1 MTTRHCLD
9 RRPTGWLPVLL
20 AIAVATTVTACGQ
33 GQRGASTT
41 GPGTAA
47 GVEYGDADRG
57 RELFVGYG
65 CGACHQH
72 GGVAAASGRVGPAL
86 DAIADQRVIAGVLP
100 NTPEMLAAWIRSP
113 RAYAEDTGMP
123 DLDVTE
129 QDAADIA
136 AFLLEGG

>member
-1 MTTRHCLD
+1 MIRLRPD
-9 RRPTGWLPVLL
+9 RRPTGWLPALL
-20 AIAVATTVTACGQ
+20 AVSVAATITSCVQ

-47 GVEYGDADRG
+47 GVEFGDADRG

-72 GGVAAASGRVGPAL
+72 GGVAVASGRVGPAL
-86 DAIADQRVIAGVLP
+86 DDLADQRVIAGMLP

-113 RAYAEDTGMP
+113 QAYARGTGMP
-123 DLDVTE
+123 DLGVTE
-129 QDAADIA
+129 ADAADIA
-136 AFLLEGG
+136 AFLLETD